1 MDLTLQAAVHLAAEL
16 HEATTARAAE
26 RASEGRDA
34 ELRAEL
40 MHAALETALQIR
52 DVEGRDAELRAELS
66 SAEERAEE
74 LLDEVTWLV
83 DDDDD
88 DDDDDGDSEHCSH
101 F

>member
-1 MDLTLQAAVHLAAEL
+1 MDLTLQAAVRLTAEL

-26 RASEGRDA
+26 RAPEGRDA

-40 MHAALETALQIR
+40 R
-52 DVEGRDAELRAELS
+52 

-88 DDDDDGDSEHCSH
+88 GDGDSEHCSH